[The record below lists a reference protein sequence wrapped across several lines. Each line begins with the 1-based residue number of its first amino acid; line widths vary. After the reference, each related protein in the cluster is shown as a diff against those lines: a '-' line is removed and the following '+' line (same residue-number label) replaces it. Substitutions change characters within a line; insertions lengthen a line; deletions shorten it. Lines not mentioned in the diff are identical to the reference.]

1 MTFMDLSRQER
12 VLKRVSFSLI
22 MPLSLQKTTG
32 LEMGQLFGIAVLQRK
47 QLDVLRQ
54 QQSKELRKKMMRAG
68 W

>member
-68 W
+68 